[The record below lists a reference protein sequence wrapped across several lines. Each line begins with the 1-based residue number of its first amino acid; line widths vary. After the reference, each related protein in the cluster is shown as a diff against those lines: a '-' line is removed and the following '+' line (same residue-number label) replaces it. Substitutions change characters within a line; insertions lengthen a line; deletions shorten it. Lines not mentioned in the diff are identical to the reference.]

1 MKPILAVGSAIV
13 TLALISY
20 SIGIITEQKTRMLKW
35 RVLIFLALGLV
46 FDISGT
52 GCMII
57 GSTNSPFTIH
67 GIIGYSALLGM
78 LIDNI
83 LLWRLT
89 AKTAIDVPVT
99 KFIHLYS
106 RIAYMWWVVVYLSGF
121 LRSMHR

>member
-1 MKPILAVGSAIV
+1 MKIILVVGSAIV
-13 TLALISY
+13 TMALISY
-20 SIGIITEQKTRMLKW
+20 TVGIISEQRTRILKW
-35 RVLIFLALGLV
+35 KVLIFLALGLL

-57 GSTNSPFTIH
+57 GSSNSPFTIH

-83 LLWRLT
+83 LLWKLT
-89 AKTAIDVPVT
+89 NSTRIGAPVT
-99 KFIHLYS
+99 KSIHIYS
-106 RIAYMWWVVVYLSGF
+106 RIAYIWWLAVYLSGF